1 MERPRTASSSSPNL
15 MCTGRLHSVESVL
28 TEFCLRLRKLIDMG
42 EGDRH
47 AKKTHFD
54 NLWKMV
60 RYCENVHECRRA
72 LQLEYFGEVF
82 DVEKCREARAT
93 TCDNCIAAANNSVE
107 KIDITETA
115 KELVKTVQR
124 LNMRPT
130 FQERN
135 VTTNQLVEIWRG
147 QDNAK
152 LRNCGWKSDKLYGT
166 GKAHNVLEA
175 NRMIKKLVMEGM
187 LWEELVVSREGGASA
202 YLRPGPKAGDLLQG
216 RLPPVLHVILVK
228 KTAGMSRDEE
238 ELKDP
243 QVLLFERLRDYSLS
257 LFIGT
262 LQVVELQQNCFEE
275 LKTVILTTAL
285 SRGGV
290 YRDVNQVSVD
300 NSEAG
305 FRVLRASYRVLIN
318 VIDFPLYPL

>member
-1 MERPRTASSSSPNL
+1 
-15 MCTGRLHSVESVL
+15 
-28 TEFCLRLRKLIDMG
+28 MG
-42 EGDRH
+42 DGDRN

-82 DVEKCREARAT
+82 DVEKCREVRAT
-93 TCDNCIAAANNSVE
+93 TCDNCIAASNNNVE

-115 KELVKTVQR
+115 KELVRAVQR
-124 LNMRPT
+124 LNMRPS

-147 QDNAK
+147 MDNAK

-175 NRMIKKLVMEGM
+175 NRMIKKLVTEGM

-202 YLRPGPKAGDLLQG
+202 YLKPGPKARDLLED
-216 RLPPVLHVILVK
+216 RLAPVLHVILVK
-228 KTAGMSRDEE
+228 KTAGTTREDE

-243 QVLLFERLRDYSLS
+243 
-257 LFIGT
+257 
-262 LQVVELQQNCFEE
+262 QVVELQQNCFEE
-275 LKTVILTTAL
+275 LKSVILSTAL

-290 YRDVNQVSVD
+290 FRDVNQVRYIHNVQLCRSFSHD
-300 NSEAG
+300 NQ
-305 FRVLRASYRVLIN
+305 RRILLLDVQLC
-318 VIDFPLYPL
+318 